1 MTAFAAFVQGIL
13 LILGGLTFI
22 GLAYRC
28 PVWLISVPGS
38 GKRRVARPDGG
49 KS

>member
-28 PVWLISVPGS
+28 PVWAYQRARKWQKV
-38 GKRRVARPDGG
+38 RRR
-49 KS
+49 